1 MFSKYPTLP
10 YVITQG
16 NKLGAKIVTLEEE
29 VFPENAWRKPENR
42 KPPGTSP
49 GGVWCEE
56 WTETFVSATIYSN
69 QLSTFITLGL

>member
-10 YVITQG
+10 YVITQE
-16 NKLGAKIVTLEEE
+16 NKLGAKIATSMGIF
-29 VFPENAWRKPENR
+29 FPETPPSKPENR

-56 WTETFVSATIYSN
+56 
-69 QLSTFITLGL
+69 